1 MDQESNKTCHPLS
14 IQCFNH
20 TIDEFMI
27 LRLKAVELSTLRS
40 AAMLEVAMKDLKPHA
55 DALQREKQN
64 LKAVMEADDVPE
76 EQLWMVVDNMTRVI
90 QSYDDQVKLARRS
103 LPKTVKAK
111 SSKSKAKAKSAAAS

>member
-1 MDQESNKTCHPLS
+1 
-14 IQCFNH
+14 
-20 TIDEFMI
+20 
-27 LRLKAVELSTLRS
+27 
-40 AAMLEVAMKDLKPHA
+40 MLEAAMKDLKPHV

-76 EQLWMVVDNMTRVI
+76 EQLWIVVDNMTRVI

-111 SSKSKAKAKSAAAS
+111 SSKPKAKAKSAAAS